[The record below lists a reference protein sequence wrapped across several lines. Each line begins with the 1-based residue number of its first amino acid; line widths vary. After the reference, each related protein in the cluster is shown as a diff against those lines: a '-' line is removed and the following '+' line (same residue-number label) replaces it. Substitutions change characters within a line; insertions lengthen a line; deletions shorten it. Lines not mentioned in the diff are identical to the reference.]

1 MTERRWTAGQGLE
14 AKRLRWRDRLPALVV
29 KRAEASGQRGRQWL
43 DALDEKVAGLQAL
56 WRIEVDAVLSGGTH
70 GLAATAK
77 GANGAHYV
85 LKIDIPGNPED
96 DEFSRSVQVLSAAGG
111 QGYARLYAW
120 DEAGQACLL
129 ERLGA
134 PLSGLGLPL
143 EEQLAII
150 CRTLGETWRIPADG
164 MKLPDGA
171 DSVRWFQSFIVAE
184 SGRLG
189 NPCGDRVLEQAME
202 FLKSREQRLNPS
214 DYVLV
219 HGDAHAANTL
229 EDTTQPG
236 CFKLID
242 PDGLFYE
249 RAYDLGVLMREW
261 TEVYQAD
268 PKAQGLERC
277 RYLHRLTGV
286 DQRGIWEWGFL
297 QCVST
302 ALVLWPVDRVAA
314 QRLMSVARA
323 WCGVTV
329 EL

>member
-1 MTERRWTAGQGLE
+1 MTERELTARQDLGAKGLG
-14 AKRLRWRDRLPALVV
+14 WRRRLPDVVV
-29 KRAEASGQRGRQWL
+29 KRAEASGQRSRQWL
-43 DALDEKVAGLQAL
+43 DSLDGKIADLQAL
-56 WRIEVDAVLSGGTH
+56 WQIEVGEVLSGGTH
-70 GLAATAK
+70 GLAA
-77 GANGAHYV
+77 GAAGVDGARYV
-85 LKIDIPGNPED
+85 LKMDMPEAPED
-96 DEFSRSVQVLSAAGG
+96 SEFLRSVQVLEAAGG
-111 QGYARLYAW
+111 RGYARLYAW
-120 DEAGQACLL
+120 DEARQACLL

-134 PLSGLGLPL
+134 PLSRLGLPL

-150 CRTLGETWRIPADG
+150 CRTLEETWRIPADG

-171 DSVRWFQSFIVAE
+171 DSVRWFRSFIVAE

-202 FLKSREQRLNPS
+202 FLKAREQRLDPS
-214 DYVLV
+214 GYVLV
-219 HGDAHAANTL
+219 HGDAHGANTL
-229 EDTTQPG
+229 EDPSRPG
-236 CFKLID
+236 RFKLID

-261 TEVYQAD
+261 TEAYQPQPRAR
-268 PKAQGLERC
+268 GLERC

-302 ALVLWPVDRVAA
+302 ALVLWQVDREAA
-314 QRLMSVARA
+314 QRLMSVAQA

-329 EL
+329 EP